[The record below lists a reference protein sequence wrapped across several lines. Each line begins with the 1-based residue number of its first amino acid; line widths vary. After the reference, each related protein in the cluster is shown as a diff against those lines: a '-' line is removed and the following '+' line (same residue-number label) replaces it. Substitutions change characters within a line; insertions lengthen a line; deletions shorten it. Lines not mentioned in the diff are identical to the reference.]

1 MNFSNKFSQ
10 HFSNILSHNS
20 PSKIP
25 SMHTNIQPISIS
37 LQISKPTI
45 TPSNLDSKQQTINH
59 IPNNSQFSP
68 GIEKGRNSITKAE
81 NLEKLIEILIEK

>member
-1 MNFSNKFSQ
+1 MEFLKLIFLTFFQHSLSQ
-10 HFSNILSHNS
+10 FPFKNPFNTHKQTSILY
-20 PSKIP
+20 
-25 SMHTNIQPISIS
+25 
-37 LQISKPTI
+37 LQIFKPTI
-45 TPSNLDSKQQTINH
+45 SPSNLDSKQQTINH